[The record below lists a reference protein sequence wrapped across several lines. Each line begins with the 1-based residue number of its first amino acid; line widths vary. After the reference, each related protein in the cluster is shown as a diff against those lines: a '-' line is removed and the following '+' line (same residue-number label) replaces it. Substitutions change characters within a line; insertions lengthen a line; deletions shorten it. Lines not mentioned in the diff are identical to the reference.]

1 MLRNLTR
8 ETAREHCRTC
18 LLKLDG
24 ERVPETFQS
33 DANPISAE
41 LQQFLDLNLL
51 MAQKPEN
58 ADKEEEEQPWWP
70 RELCPE
76 CLELIRKFERFRI
89 KAEECRQRLLQV
101 LKTEKEENQEQEP
114 YFEVV
119 FEDPERLS
127 HDQESLHSLEPPE
140 PDPDPDPIDEPAAK
154 PEKCGGKAARSAR
167 NSLKCPVCRH
177 SFAHQ
182 LTLAAHI
189 RKVHEGSKRPFQC
202 DQCEKAY
209 SFMGGLYTH
218 IREVH
223 TPLERRH
230 PCDQPGCERVYTSRI
245 AMQKHKRLKHSP
257 RERDTTVRKFI
268 CEQCGASFNQ
278 SANLKYHRRTKHPTE
293 DELAAREGGSG
304 ERHYCDICQKEFHS
318 RYTLRY
324 HTLQQHATASEDGS
338 RQDVLPHECQVCGRR
353 MAKKFMLL
361 QHMLMHSSDKLPCEH
376 CGRRFAR
383 RFELEAH
390 VRAVH
395 LKLKP
400 FACRHCPESFASRK
414 TLRHHEY
421 IHTGEKPYVCGTCGQ
436 AFRQQTCL
444 KNHRKVH
451 DK

>member
-1 MLRNLTR
+1 MPLNLTR
-8 ETAREHCRTC
+8 ESVRELCCTC
-18 LLKLDG
+18 LLQLEKEPLKT
-24 ERVPETFQS
+24 ELQS
-33 DANPISAE
+33 DEIPISQE
-41 LQQFLDLNLL
+41 LQQLLNINLSQDVENQDADQQWLPNELCLECRSAVQNFEKFRRKADECRKQLL
-51 MAQKPEN
+51 EMLKK
-58 ADKEEEEQPWWP
+58 DP
-70 RELCPE
+70 REP
-76 CLELIRKFERFRI
+76 
-89 KAEECRQRLLQV
+89 
-101 LKTEKEENQEQEP
+101 T
-114 YFEVV
+114 FEVV
-119 FEDPERLS
+119 YDGREE
-127 HDQESLHSLEPPE
+127 DQESLHGLEPPE
-140 PDPDPDPIDEPAAK
+140 PAPDPDPIDEPAIK
-154 PEKCGGKAARSAR
+154 SDKSPRKSFRGSR
-167 NSLKCPVCRH
+167 NTLKCSVCRR

-182 LTLAAHI
+182 ITLAAHI

-223 TPLERRH
+223 APKERRH
-230 PCDQPGCERVYTSRI
+230 PCDQPGCERIYTSRI

-257 RERDTTVRKFI
+257 RDRDALKKFI

-278 SANLKYHRRTKHPTE
+278 SANLKYHLKTKHPTE
-293 DELAAREGGSG
+293 DEVAAREGGAG
-304 ERHYCDICQKEFHS
+304 ERHFCDICQKEFHS
-318 RYTLRY
+318 RYTLKY
-324 HTLQQHATASEDGS
+324 HTLQQHEV
-338 RQDVLPHECQVCGRR
+338 QEELPHECQVCGRR

-361 QHMLMHSSDKLPCEH
+361 QHMLMHSNDKLPCEH

-400 FACRHCPESFASRK
+400 FPCHHCPESFASRK

-421 IHTGEKPYVCGTCGQ
+421 IHTGEKPYICDTCGQ

-451 DK
+451 EK

>member
-1 MLRNLTR
+1 QTMPLTR
-8 ETAREHCRTC
+8 ETARELCRTC
-18 LLKLDG
+18 LLQLDK
-24 ERVPETFQS
+24 EQLLRSQEEI
-33 DANPISAE
+33 PISQE
-41 LQQFLDLNLL
+41 VQKLLHIDLSQDLESQDL
-51 MAQKPEN
+51 
-58 ADKEEEEQPWWP
+58 EQWLPH
-70 RELCPE
+70 ELCLE
-76 CLELIRKFERFRI
+76 CRLLVQNFERFRS
-89 KAEECRQRLLQV
+89 KAEDCRRQLLEM
-101 LKTEKEENQEQEP
+101 LKKDKDSREP
-114 YFEVV
+114 TFEVV
-119 FEDPERLS
+119 YEEGEADEG
-127 HDQESLHSLEPPE
+127 SLHSLEPPE
-140 PDPDPDPIDEPAAK
+140 PEPDPDPIDEPATK
-154 PEKCGGKAARSAR
+154 TRKSSRGSR
-167 NSLKCPVCRH
+167 NTLKCSLCRH

-182 LTLAAHI
+182 ITLAAHV
-189 RKVHEGSKRPFQC
+189 RKVHEGSKRPFEC

-223 TPLERRH
+223 DPQERRH
-230 PCDQPGCERVYTSRI
+230 PCDQPGCERIYTSRI
-245 AMQKHKRLKHSP
+245 AMQKHKRLKHSV
-257 RERDTTVRKFI
+257 RDRDSLKKFI

-278 SANLKYHRRTKHPTE
+278 SANLKYHLKTKHPTE
-293 DELAAREGGSG
+293 DEVAAKEGGAG
-304 ERHYCDICQKEFHS
+304 ERHFCDICQKEFHS
-318 RYTLRY
+318 RYTLKY
-324 HTLQQHATASEDGS
+324 HTLQQHEG
-338 RQDVLPHECQVCGRR
+338 QEELPHECQVCGRR

-421 IHTGEKPYVCGTCGQ
+421 IHTGEKPYVCSTCGQ

-451 DK
+451 EK

>member
-1 MLRNLTR
+1 MQRNLSR

-18 LLKLDG
+18 LVKLDEVG
-24 ERVPETFQS
+24 AQEEP
-33 DANPISAE
+33 PISQGMQKLLNINLCKVE
-41 LQQFLDLNLL
+41 NQEGDLLDPPL
-51 MAQKPEN
+51 
-58 ADKEEEEQPWWP
+58 EQWWP

-76 CLELIRKFERFRI
+76 CRDLVREFEKFRRRAEDSRQQLLELLKSE
-89 KAEECRQRLLQV
+89 AEDED
-101 LKTEKEENQEQEP
+101 EEEP
-114 YFEVV
+114 PFEVV
-119 FEDPERLS
+119 YEEMGDN
-127 HDQESLHSLEPPE
+127 ESLHSLEPPDP
-140 PDPDPDPIDEPAAK
+140 PDPHHPHADPIDQPANK
-154 PEKCGGKAARSAR
+154 PERSAR
-167 NSLKCPVCRH
+167 GTRNTLKCSLCRH

-182 LTLAAHI
+182 LTLAAHV

-202 DQCEKAY
+202 DKCDKAY

-223 TPLERRH
+223 APLERRH
-230 PCDQPGCERVYTSRI
+230 PCDQPGCERIYTSRI
-245 AMQKHKRLKHSP
+245 AMQKHKRLKHNP
-257 RERDTTVRKFI
+257 RARDLARKFV
-268 CEQCGASFNQ
+268 CEQCGATFNQ

-293 DELAAREGGSG
+293 DEVAAKEGGSG
-304 ERHYCDICQKEFHS
+304 ERHFCVSCQKEFHS

-324 HTLQQHATASEDGS
+324 HTLQQHANEAGEEA
-338 RQDVLPHECQVCGRR
+338 QLPHECQVCGRR

-361 QHMLMHSSDKLPCEH
+361 QHMLMHSSEKLPCEH
-376 CGRRFAR
+376 CGRQFAR

-421 IHTGEKPYVCGTCGQ
+421 IHTGEKPYVCDTCGQ

>member
-1 MLRNLTR
+1 MLRTLTR

-18 LLKLDG
+18 LLKLDE
-24 ERVPETFQS
+24 ERGADGCQS
-33 DANPISAE
+33 DEFPISTE
-41 LQQFLDLNLL
+41 LQQLLGINLL
-51 MAQKPEN
+51 LDRQS
-58 ADKEEEEQPWWP
+58 DEEQPWWP

-76 CLELIRKFERFRI
+76 CLELIHKFEKFRTR
-89 KAEECRQRLLQV
+89 AAECRQRLLQV
-101 LKTEKEENQEQEP
+101 LKKEEREEEEVDQRQET

-119 FEDPERLS
+119 FED
-127 HDQESLHSLEPPE
+127 SLEPPE
-140 PDPDPDPIDEPAAK
+140 PEPDPDPIDEPAAAK
-154 PEKCGGKAARSAR
+154 PEKCEGGKPTRSPR

-182 LTLAAHI
+182 LTLAAHV

-202 DQCEKAY
+202 DRCEKAY

-245 AMQKHKRLKHSP
+245 AMQKHKRLKHCP
-257 RERDTTVRKFI
+257 RDQRDSVPRKFI

-293 DELAAREGGSG
+293 DELAAREGGNG

-324 HTLQQHATASEDGS
+324 HTLQQHASTAASE
-338 RQDVLPHECQVCGRR
+338 DVLPHECQVCGRR